1 MEIMFYQHMRLGQ
14 EKRLKWLM
22 LQQNLKD
29 KDFVISPYL
38 QFLTI
43 LQSNSLMNF
52 CNYILVKMF
61 LQQQKKDFETKNRK
75 KFCSRIATGEWDA
88 AIIGHSQFEKIPMSI
103 ERQIALLEEQI
114 NDITEKSN
122 QGEIYTIKQME
133 KTLETRL
140 AKLHKQERKDD
151 VMTFEELGV
160 DKLLF
165 V

>member
-1 MEIMFYQHMRLGQ
+1 
-14 EKRLKWLM
+14 
-22 LQQNLKD
+22 
-29 KDFVISPYL
+29 
-38 QFLTI
+38 
-43 LQSNSLMNF
+43 
-52 CNYILVKMF
+52 
-61 LQQQKKDFETKNRK
+61 
-75 KFCSRIATGEWDA
+75 
-88 AIIGHSQFEKIPMSI
+88 MSI